1 MSVSTLHSG
10 HGSDSHIKKLRKEI
24 SAWKT
29 RLYLRMEENLVLKDM
44 LADILKN
51 NFDHSHLDQIE
62 EFQNNFINEEQVTND
77 LRKAIIELQKQ
88 SSKILDDP
96 VQKEGFDEKM
106 KKFNEELKQSFASVH
121 GTRTE
126 ILYQLLSFP
135 FCLFFCLDAK
145 ELPKRAGCSKK
156 HARIYY
162 CF

>member
-1 MSVSTLHSG
+1 MTINTLHSG

-77 LRKAIIELQKQ
+77 LRKEIVELQKQ
-88 SSKILDDP
+88 AFKILDNSMKKD
-96 VQKEGFDEKM
+96 GFDEKIR
-106 KKFNEELKQSFASVH
+106 KFNEELKQSDLRFQSMVSSF
-121 GTRTE
+121 
-126 ILYQLLSFP
+126 LSF
-135 FCLFFCLDAK
+135 
-145 ELPKRAGCSKK
+145 RNQING
-156 HARIYY
+156 
-162 CF
+162 

>member
-1 MSVSTLHSG
+1 
-10 HGSDSHIKKLRKEI
+10 
-24 SAWKT
+24 
-29 RLYLRMEENLVLKDM
+29 M

-106 KKFNEELKQSFASVH
+106 KKFDEELKQSDLRFQSMVASF
-121 GTRTE
+121 
-126 ILYQLLSFP
+126 LSF
-135 FCLFFCLDAK
+135 
-145 ELPKRAGCSKK
+145 RNQING
-156 HARIYY
+156 
-162 CF
+162 

>member
-10 HGSDSHIKKLRKEI
+10 HSSDSHIKKLRKEI
-24 SAWKT
+24 SDWKT
-29 RLYLRMEENLVLKDM
+29 RLCLRMEENLVLKDM

-106 KKFNEELKQSFASVH
+106 KKFDEELKQSDLRFQSMVSSF
-121 GTRTE
+121 
-126 ILYQLLSFP
+126 LSF
-135 FCLFFCLDAK
+135 
-145 ELPKRAGCSKK
+145 RNQING
-156 HARIYY
+156 
-162 CF
+162 